1 MKIGL
6 GGHDLG
12 DKGTSEPVNEIERF
26 VSEIFIHPQY
36 FPPSYKNDLALLKLH
51 APVSF
56 SPTVIPICIPDN
68 DKHLIGEIGWVTGW
82 GSNYG
87 NNTLQKY
94 FQSSKRLFLQ
104 FSYF

>member
-1 MKIGL
+1 MKVGL

-56 SPTVIPICIPDN
+56 SPTVIPICIPNNDN
-68 DKHLIGEIGWVTGW
+68 SEIN
-82 GSNYG
+82 SNVAKL
-87 NNTLQKY
+87 TQSFILQT
-94 FQSSKRLFLQ
+94 KRFLTRVHECTIY
-104 FSYF
+104 S

>member
-26 VSEIFIHPQY
+26 VNEIVIHPQY

-56 SPTVIPICIPDN
+56 SPSVIPICIPNN
-68 DKHLIGEIGWVTGW
+68 DKHLIGEFGWVTGW
-82 GSNYG
+82 GFNYG
-87 NNTLQKY
+87 KIVSKKLFQKY
-94 FQSSKRLFLQ
+94 N
-104 FSYF
+104 